1 MTVLSIVFYLM
12 QQQLGWGSF
21 AGDDWL
27 HCYLQSPQHSTAFWR
42 HSSLY
47 SVTGATA
54 LCLKYL
60 NIQDSVLVFGR
71 SLGRWDSCVSAYA
84 PVHVPLFMQS
94 EVAPTRMT
102 ESTPPRGM
110 LCSVDEDTLFWCKR
124 RGFKPLCVKK
134 RYGIDLSCSQC
145 MPCLLVCSVKEDSLW
160 QGCESNLFVLIF
172 VFIKYLSM
180 HFSSGKHIHFYQVK
194 VK

>member
-1 MTVLSIVFYLM
+1 MGLICWWWLIALLLAVTTTFYSILET
-12 QQQLGWGSF
+12 QLLIFCHWSDCTLF
-21 AGDDWL
+21 KI
-27 HCYLQSPQHSTAFWR
+27 FK
-42 HSSLY
+42 Y
-47 SVTGATA
+47 SG
-54 LCLKYL
+54 L
-60 NIQDSVLVFGR
+60 SVLVFGR

-124 RGFKPLCVKK
+124 RGFKPLCVKE
-134 RYGIDLSCSQC
+134 RNGIDLSCSQC

-172 VFIKYLSM
+172 VFSKYLSM
-180 HFSSGKHIHFYQVK
+180 HFSSGKHTHFYQVK